1 MKYEKKPLS
10 FEQQA
15 DQLIQR
21 GMQGEREIIIKRLR
35 DVNYYRL
42 SAYWYPFRN
51 EGCEQDSLLP
61 DTQFDVIWDR
71 YVFDRQLRLL
81 VMDAIERVEISIRT
95 RMTNLIALKAN
106 DAFVHLG
113 RNGFPQSVDVV
124 EQGRFVETIRRN
136 ATRSKEAFVEHF
148 KEKYGDTHGD
158 LPLWMAVEVMTFG
171 NMLTL
176 FKMLDMHSQREIA
189 EVYGLPAK
197 VLNSWLL
204 TLNYVRNLCAHH
216 SRLWNQEF
224 SIRPVLPAKKSHP
237 EWHDPQISNHRVFAT
252 LTLLYY
258 LLRRVAP
265 QSGWATRLDKLLD
278 KHPEIPLENMGF
290 VKNWKNHPLWKD
302 NETSSE

>member
-1 MKYEKKPLS
+1 MQYDKKPLS
-10 FEQQA
+10 FAQQA
-15 DQLIQR
+15 DQLIKR
-21 GMQGEREIIIKRLR
+21 GMEGDREIIIKRLR

-42 SAYWYPFRN
+42 SAYWFPFRV
-51 EGCEQDSLLP
+51 EYCEHNSLHP
-61 DTQFDVIWDR
+61 GTIFDVVWDR

-95 RMTNLIALKAN
+95 RLTNLITMEAG
-106 DAFVHLG
+106 DAFVHLN
-113 RNGFPQSVDVV
+113 RNGFPNTIDVV

-136 ATRSKEAFVEHF
+136 AKRSKEVFVGHF
-148 KEKYGDTHGD
+148 RDKYGDKHND

-176 FKMLDMHSQREIA
+176 FKMLDMHSQRDIA
-189 EVYGLPAK
+189 EVYGISAK

-224 SIRPVLPAKKSHP
+224 SIRPIIPAKKSHP
-237 EWHDPQISNHRVFAT
+237 DWHEPEISNHRIFAT

-258 LLRRVAP
+258 LLKKIAP
-265 QSGWATRLDKLLD
+265 QSGWATRLKELLQR
-278 KHPEIPLENMGF
+278 HPEIPLEYMGF
-290 VKNWKNHPLWKD
+290 FESWKEHPIW
-302 NETSSE
+302 NINPSTSL